1 MKMYTYRS
9 KKTGRILAFDKP
21 QKSADLVL
29 VTRIANGQM
38 KGNQITS
45 KH

>member
-1 MKMYTYRS
+1 MKIYTYRS
-9 KKTGRILAFDKP
+9 KKTGRIIACNKP
-21 QKSADLVL
+21 NNSPDLVL

-38 KGNQITS
+38 KGNQIIS

>member
-1 MKMYTYRS
+1 MKVYTYRS
-9 KKTGRILAFDKP
+9 KKTGRIVTLDKP
-21 QKSADLVL
+21 SSSPDLVL

-38 KGNQITS
+38 KGNEITS